1 MSSAVGGRSR
11 AELAAELN
19 RSVGDLTTAAVAAME
34 RTYPWFHELS
44 AENRSWISSV
54 AHSGIIA
61 FIEWFRD
68 PTGQQPVP
76 NIFSVAPDAMARVVS
91 LQQTVALVRTTISV
105 VDARADDIC
114 GPADGA
120 TVRSAV
126 SLYASEVAFDAAE
139 VYARAAESRGAWDA
153 RLEALVV
160 DTVLRAESDESLGS
174 RAAALGW
181 TSAGDVTVLMGP
193 PPQAD
198 LGLAAEAVIANVRR
212 AGRRL
217 GVDVMCSVQGER
229 LVVILGGVDH
239 PDKAAKT
246 LSDEFGPGAVVLGPR
261 VPDLQAATASA
272 RAAAAALRAA
282 PGWPDAPRPVHADD
296 LLAERALSGDGHA
309 RRALVDDVYTPLRSG
324 DGVLLQT
331 VAAFV
336 ESGCSV
342 EATARLLFVHPNTV
356 RYRLRKTAA
365 VTDLDPL
372 SPRDAYTLRIA
383 ITLGRLRST
392 D

>member
-1 MSSAVGGRSR
+1 MSGRTR

-19 RSVGDLTTAAVAAME
+19 RSVGDLTTAAVTAME
-34 RTYPWFHELS
+34 RTYPWFRELS
-44 AENRSWISSV
+44 AENRAWISSV
-54 AHSGIIA
+54 AHSGIME

-68 PTGQQPVP
+68 PSRQQPVP
-76 NIFSVAPDAMARVVS
+76 NIFSVAPDAMATIVS
-91 LQQTVALVRTTISV
+91 LQQTVALVRTTIGV
-105 VDARADDIC
+105 VDDRADEIC
-114 GPADGA
+114 GPDDGA
-120 TVRSAV
+120 TVRAAV
-126 SLYASEVAFDAAE
+126 AWYASEVAFDAAD

-160 DTVLRAESDESLGS
+160 DTVLRGDSDESLGS

-181 TSAGDVTVLMGP
+181 TAMGDVAVVMGP
-193 PPQAD
+193 QPRAD

-217 GVDVMCSVQGER
+217 GVDVMCAVQGER
-229 LVVILGGVDH
+229 LVVILGGTGDL
-239 PDKAAKT
+239 DKAATT
-246 LSDEFGPGAVVLGPR
+246 LSDEFGPGPVVVGPR

-272 RAAAAALRAA
+272 RSAAAALRAA
-282 PGWPDAPRPVHADD
+282 PGWPEAPRPVPTDE

-309 RRALVDDVYTPLRSG
+309 RRALVDDAYAPLRAG

-342 EATARLLFVHPNTV
+342 EATARHLFVHPNTV

-365 VTDLDPL
+365 VTGLDPM
-372 SPRDAYTLRIA
+372 SPRDSYTLRIA
-383 ITLGRLRST
+383 ITLGRLR
-392 D
+392 DND